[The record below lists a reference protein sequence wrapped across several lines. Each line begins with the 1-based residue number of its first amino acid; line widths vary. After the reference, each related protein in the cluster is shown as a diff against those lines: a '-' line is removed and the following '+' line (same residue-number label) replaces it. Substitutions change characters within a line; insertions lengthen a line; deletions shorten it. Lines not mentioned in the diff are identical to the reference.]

1 MHCDPGC
8 RLKWLVRRLAWWAW
22 LFAAPLVAHGQTSPK
37 TADPAATK
45 AEILVPQ
52 VLLGLLHAPE
62 VQRELGFST
71 REKRTQL
78 EAVLGKVDG
87 DWWRAR
93 NLPFADRRRVVLQC
107 ERTVRDWLFLH
118 MDRVTLERIDQ
129 LELRA
134 QGERALLRRDLA
146 DELRVNK
153 TTTQKMITLAATTD
167 AAVAQLEMA
176 TREGRETTPLK
187 SVADEARQ
195 REPRALLDLL
205 SRAQQVEYHR
215 RLGPDF
221 DTARLS
227 RIYPLAPELVDSPHW
242 INSAP
247 LSLRTLRG
255 RVVILHFYAFECV
268 NCQRNLPIYQQWHN
282 DWSERGVTVL
292 GIQTPETENERQ
304 VTAITEAARRDGLT
318 YPVLVDLEAKNWKA
332 WGNTMWPTVYVIDG
346 DGYIR
351 QWWQGEM
358 RWKGARGDE
367 QLTKVIEGLLAE
379 RKPRAAS
386 P

>member
-1 MHCDPGC
+1 V
-8 RLKWLVRRLAWWAW
+8 RQLVWWAW
-22 LFAAPLVAHGQTSPK
+22 LFAAPLVASGQTSPA
-37 TADPAATK
+37 TAEQPVPK

-71 REKRTQL
+71 REKRSQL
-78 EAVLGKVDG
+78 EAVFAKVDG

-93 NLPFADRRRVVLQC
+93 NLPFAERRRVVLQC

-118 MDRVTLERIDQ
+118 VDRASLERLEQ
-129 LELRA
+129 LEFRA
-134 QGERALLRRDLA
+134 QGERALLRKDLA
-146 DELRVNK
+146 DDLRINK
-153 TTTQKMITLAATTD
+153 TTTKKMISLAAATD
-167 AAVAQLEMA
+167 AAVARLETA
-176 TREGRETTPLK
+176 TRESQETTLLQT
-187 SVADEARQ
+187 VVDGARQ

-227 RIYPLAPELVDSPHW
+227 RIYPLAPELIPSTHW
-242 INSAP
+242 INSDP
-247 LSLRTLRG
+247 LSLRNLRG

-268 NCQRNLPIYQQWHN
+268 NCQRNLPLYQRWHTE
-282 DWSERGVTVL
+282 WSERGVTVL
-292 GIQTPETENERQ
+292 GIQTPETEKEKQ
-304 VTAITEAARRDGLT
+304 VAAISEAARRDGVT

-332 WGNTMWPTVYVIDG
+332 WGNTMWPTVYVIDA

-351 QWWQGEM
+351 QWWQGEL

-367 QLTKVIEGLLAE
+367 ELTKTIERLLAE
-379 RKPRAAS
+379 QKPATSS